1 MTKTILFIHQSAEL
15 YGSDKTLLYLTKEIN
30 FLEDFEVVVVL
41 PNNGPLK
48 EELEQYGVKVIISP
62 VIKVSRSMF
71 TPKNLLLL
79 PLTIFTA
86 IKTLEKKLDGLKVDI
101 VHSNTL
107 AVLLGAFYAKKH
119 RIRHIWHVHEIIKKP
134 KVIHKAFPILLN
146 LFSQM
151 VVYNS
156 CETMKFWNAHRP
168 VLTKK
173 SLVIL
178 NGLDRLTPPASSGEI
193 ERIKKTLFG
202 FDEDDFVI
210 GLIGRINHWKGQEL
224 LLEAFNLLKE
234 NFVNLK
240 LVFIGSASEGKEYLV
255 TQLQNKIEEYGLK
268 DDCKIVP
275 FQKDIWPIWDSLDIA
290 VVPSTEPEPFGLV
303 AVEAMLSKKPVVA
316 AGHGGL
322 LEIVEDGRTGY
333 FFEPNNIQD
342 LAVKLTN
349 LIANKERTLSFGENG
364 FKIASVDFSSKRYV
378 EKFAEI
384 YSS

>member
-1 MTKTILFIHQSAEL
+1 MVRTILYIHQSAEL

-30 FLEDFEVVVVL
+30 FLKDFKVVVVL

-48 EELEQYGVKVIISP
+48 EELEQYGVKVITSP

-86 IKTLEKKLDGLKVDI
+86 IKTLEKELDGLKVDI

-107 AVLLGAFYAKKH
+107 AVLLGAFYAKKN

-134 KVIHKAFPILLN
+134 KVIYKAFPVLLN
-146 LFSQM
+146 LFSEV

-156 CETMKFWNAHRP
+156 RETMKFWNANCP
-168 VLTKK
+168 GLTQK
-173 SLVIL
+173 SHVIL
-178 NGLDRLTPPASSGEI
+178 NGLDRSMPPSTEDEI
-193 ERIKKTLFG
+193 ERIRKALFG
-202 FDEDDFVI
+202 FGKDDIVI

-224 LLEAFNLLKE
+224 MLEAFNQLKK
-234 NFVNLK
+234 NFVNIK
-240 LVFIGSASEGKEYLV
+240 LVFVGSAYEGKEFLV
-255 TQLQNKIEEYGLK
+255 TQLQNKITEYRLN
-268 DDCKIVP
+268 DNCKIIP

-322 LEIVEDGRTGY
+322 LEIIENGRTGY
-333 FFEPNNIQD
+333 FFEPNSVQD
-342 LAVKLTN
+342 LTVKLTE
-349 LIANKERTLSFGENG
+349 LISNKERILSFGENG
-364 FKIASVDFSSKRYV
+364 FKKASVDFSSKKYV
-378 EKFAEI
+378 EKFTEI
-384 YSS
+384 YTS